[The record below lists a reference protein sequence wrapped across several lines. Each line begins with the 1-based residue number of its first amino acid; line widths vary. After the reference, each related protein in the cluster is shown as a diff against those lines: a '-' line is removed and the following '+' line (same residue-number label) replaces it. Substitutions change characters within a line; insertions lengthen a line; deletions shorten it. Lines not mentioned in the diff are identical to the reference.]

1 MANKKVICCI
11 LRDRYSIEKV
21 IQHFSRNGYEVSHSA
36 CYAQTSM
43 IKIQFF
49 CEGNTLSRH
58 IDAIFDEIWHYA
70 GVSDDL
76 LDMAKNK
83 LRDLNCIV
91 KIYRE

>member
-1 MANKKVICCI
+1 MANSKLICCI
-11 LRDRYSIEKV
+11 LRDRNSIERV
-21 IQHFSRNGYEVSHSA
+21 IEHFSRNGYEVNRSGA
-36 CYAQTSM
+36 YARTPL

-49 CEGNTLSRH
+49 SEGNTLSRH